1 MTAEEAVVVKA
12 AYAVNQLGE
21 IKRFEAIVERERLK
35 VEKRLQEHLRVI
47 EEIKKDLVRLV
58 ANEAEEVRQIGEMCG
73 LIRRLNEIL
82 DYEKNMGV
90 LRHG

>member
-1 MTAEEAVVVKA
+1 MTQEEAVVVKA